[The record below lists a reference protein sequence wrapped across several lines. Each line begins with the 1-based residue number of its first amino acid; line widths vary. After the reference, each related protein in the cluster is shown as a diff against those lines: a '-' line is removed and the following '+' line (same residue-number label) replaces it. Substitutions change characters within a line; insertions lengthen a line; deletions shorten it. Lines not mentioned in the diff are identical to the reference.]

1 MAMHRLTSVTIGVP
15 NLRETADYYLD
26 FGLLPTKNEVFS
38 AYSGEQLADATE
50 YRFNTRDGGEQLRLV
65 QSPRRRVLQLGV
77 GVEDPDDLGRIASQ
91 LERLDQPFTGDDTS
105 VAAEDPGTE
114 VMIRVEIA
122 PRYDQTPT
130 PWPPTNTPGNAERL
144 NERAPGAL
152 RDAKVHPRK
161 LGHVVLGTTDEEASR
176 KFFTQGLGFKISDQ
190 VPFLAAFMRCSTDH
204 HNVLVQQAPVSYL
217 HHTSW
222 QVDDVDEIGRGAT
235 DMLAKDPNRHVWGL
249 GRHFVGSNYF
259 WYLRDPAGNF
269 SEYYSDI
276 DCIVDDQ
283 LWTPGVW
290 EGDAGLYKWGPPPPP
305 SFLAPEDLAGL
316 MAGAHG
322 SE

>member
-1 MAMHRLTSVTIGVP
+1 MHRLTSITIGVP
-15 NLRETADYYLD
+15 NLRETAEYYLD
-26 FGLLPTKNEVFS
+26 FGLLPTNDEVFS
-38 AYSGEQLADATE
+38 AYSGEQLVDAKE
-50 YRFNTRDGGEQLRLV
+50 YRFRTVDGGEQLRLV
-65 QSPRRRVLQLGV
+65 HSPRRRLMQLGI
-77 GVEDPDDLGRIASQ
+77 GVEDPDDLGVIASK
-91 LERLDQPFTGDDTS
+91 LARLDVTAKQDATS
-105 VAAEDPGTE
+105 LIAEDPGSE
-114 VMIRVEIA
+114 VQVKVEIA
-122 PRYDQTPT
+122 DKLAQDPI
-130 PWPPTNTPGNAERL
+130 PWPVTNGPGRFDRL
-144 NERAPGAL
+144 NERAAGVL
-152 RDAKVHPRK
+152 REEKVHPRK
-161 LGHVVLGTTDEEASR
+161 LGHVVIGSTDQETSTR
-176 KFFTQGLGFKISDQ
+176 FFTEGLGFKISDK
-190 VPFLAAFMRCSTDH
+190 VPFLASFMRCSTDH

-222 QVDDVDEIGRGAT
+222 QVDNVDEIGRGAT

>member
-1 MAMHRLTSVTIGVP
+1 MPMHRLTSITIGVP
-15 NLRETADYYLD
+15 NVRETAEYYLD
-26 FGLLPTKNEVFS
+26 FGLIPAKDETLS
-38 AYSGEQLADATE
+38 AYAAEGLTASKE
-50 YRFNTRDGGEQLRLV
+50 YRFSTVDGGEQLRIV
-65 QSPRRRVLQLGV
+65 SSPRRRLVELGI
-77 GVEDPDDLGRIASQ
+77 GVEDPDDLGTIASK
-91 LERLDQPFTGDDTS
+91 LERLD
-105 VAAEDPGTE
+105 VAVRRDETKLFAQDPGSE
-114 VMIRVEIA
+114 VNVRVEIA
-122 PRYDQTPT
+122 DKLNQDPI
-130 PWPPTNTPGNAERL
+130 PWPATNGPGRFDRL

-152 RDAKVHPRK
+152 REIGVHPRK
-161 LGHVVLGTTDEEASR
+161 LGHVVIGSTDQEAST
-176 KFFTQGLGFKISDQ
+176 KFFTDGLGFKVSDR

-222 QVDDVDEIGRGAT
+222 QVEDVDEIGRGAT
-235 DMLAKDPNRHVWGL
+235 AMLNKDPERHVWGL

-290 EGDAGLYKWGPPPPP
+290 EGDAGLYKWGPPPPA

-316 MAGAHG
+316 MAGAHSSG
-322 SE
+322 

>member
-1 MAMHRLTSVTIGVP
+1 MPMHRLTSITMGVP
-15 NLRETADYYLD
+15 NVRETAEYYLD
-26 FGLLPTKNEVFS
+26 FGLLPARDEVVT
-38 AYSGEQLADATE
+38 AYDHEQLADVPE
-50 YRFNTRDGGEQLRLV
+50 YRFSTVDGGEQLRLV
-65 QSPRRRVLQLGV
+65 HAPRRRLLQRGGGGAPPAPLPRPAPPPPRRHRAG
-77 GVEDPDDLGRIASQ
+77 AH
-91 LERLDQPFTGDDTS
+91 DDTS
-105 VAAEDPGTE
+105 GTSRDPGSE
-114 VMIRVEIA
+114 VRVVVEVA
-122 PRYDQTPT
+122 PRYAQEPT
-130 PWPPTNTPGNAERL
+130 AWPPTNTPGKAERL
-144 NERAPGAL
+144 DERAPGVL
-152 RDAKVHPRK
+152 REQSVHPRK
-161 LGHVVLGTTDEEASR
+161 LGHVVIGSTDQEASTR
-176 KFFTQGLGFKISDQ
+176 FFTEGLGFKVSDR
-190 VPFLAAFMRCSTDH
+190 VPFLASFMRCSTDH

-222 QVDDVDEIGRGAT
+222 QVDDADEIGRGAT
-235 DMLAKDPNRHVWGL
+235 AMLAKDPNRHVWGL

-305 SFLAPEDLAGL
+305 SFLAPDDLAGL

>member
-1 MAMHRLTSVTIGVP
+1 MPAHRLTSITIGVP
-15 NLRETADYYLD
+15 SLRETAEYYTD
-26 FGLLPTKNEVFS
+26 FGLLPAKDEVFS
-38 AYSGEQLADATE
+38 AYSGERLADVNE
-50 YRFNTRDGGEQLRLV
+50 YRFSTRDGGEQLRLV
-65 QSPRRRVLQLGV
+65 HSPRRRVLRLGV
-77 GVEDPDDLGRIASQ
+77 GVEDPDDLARVASQ
-91 LERLDQPFTGDDTS
+91 LERLDRPYTREEGS
-105 VAAEDPGTE
+105 VETEDPGTE
-114 VMIRVEIA
+114 VRVVVEIA
-122 PRYDQTPT
+122 PRYEQAPT
-130 PWPPTNTPGNAERL
+130 PWPPTNTPGSIERP
-144 NERAPGAL
+144 NERAAGAL
-152 RDAKVHPRK
+152 RDTKVHPRK

-176 KFFTQGLGFKISDQ
+176 RFFTEALGFKISDR
-190 VPFLAAFMRCSTDH
+190 VPFLASFMRCSTDH

-276 DCIVDDQ
+276 DCILDDQ

-305 SFLAPEDLAGL
+305 SFLAPDDLAGL